1 MTVLENMHHFV
12 EDVSQLNLSSLGVF
26 VERARGLYREN
37 MTVYVKMLL
46 RRSFGRMMVSRLV
59 THHLWFRPLTYPSL
73 GLLRRCRET
82 TLYDTR
88 FRSPPAQCLLPLQP
102 QKDIERLRRQGHA
115 ESHRDNDPTCGQAL
129 WRGRRGPK
137 FGPELG

>member
-46 RRSFGRMMVSRLV
+46 RRSFGRMMVS
-59 THHLWFRPLTYPSL
+59 
-73 GLLRRCRET
+73 
-82 TLYDTR
+82 
-88 FRSPPAQCLLPLQP
+88 PA
-102 QKDIERLRRQGHA
+102 RT
-115 ESHRDNDPTCGQAL
+115 SCGSSD
-129 WRGRRGPK
+129 
-137 FGPELG
+137 